1 MDIDNVYTEEYYM
14 GVERRET
21 KRETKMNATEI
32 ANLMSH
38 LRTKITF
45 WQGKGREDKV
55 AEYRKEL
62 KKAEKAMDRMELE
75 LV

>member
-1 MDIDNVYTEEYYM
+1 
-14 GVERRET
+14 
-21 KRETKMNATEI
+21 MNATEI
-32 ANLMSH
+32 KNLMNH
-38 LRTKITF
+38 LKAKINF
-45 WQGKGREDKV
+45 WMSQGRADKV